1 MKKFSSIILCLF
13 IMIGILPV
21 TLAAQEAKV
30 IEKLTVT
37 VPIPVIN
44 QLPNFSAVSI
54 AESKDVEI
62 VSVKCPT
69 AFVNYFL
76 EDRLYKYE
84 VNVRIKDGVNK
95 IFSSNVPV
103 MVNGGEGGLSKIS
116 DDKKEAQVWMRK
128 GMKPIPESESTTKS
142 TQKQPVASLIFNV
155 EKPVA
160 GKHATKKVTTSLPEK
175 CEVVDVKWEGPIW
188 SKDGSFVHKTH
199 YKIHITVALKRG
211 ANMYFE
217 PNAHDVR
224 CPGASQDKKEFSE
237 DKSTAVYTF
246 DFGSTPT
253 QQELEEENAK
263 ALAAKNAPPKPV
275 TPPAPKEDVLIAKIK
290 TWLLGVKDGKPHYS
304 YYSDSFAKNENYYLH
319 SIKYAHPDGVKPFMF
334 TTAVA
339 TFKAKDGYYF
349 NKSLKLDEY
358 RAEAETTTGFKVVD
372 KKTVKV
378 YLTAFTG
385 AMGHNV
391 KITSAMKEFK
401 KEVAELTFIP
411 IARAKMY
418 TPLFDHW
425 DKKYRGR
432 QWENNEVFV
441 KKFLDKHMR
450 AQYEYP
456 TTEEFHCAEG
466 GYVTDGKKTT
476 YPSNYTIK
484 YVDIIDDDLSDD
496 IPGLV
501 GEWCLLSNM
510 RYVPKACL
518 KDIQYEGMYKGAP
531 AKIPNSPYKFAGGS
545 GTLEDPYLVATA
557 EQLDA
562 VRKGPKKHYKL
573 IADIDLSNWGNWVPI
588 GSNPS
593 YGVLSAWNKSDQ
605 YTHAFLGSFDGNG
618 HVISGMQIVINEKV
632 PFLTEN
638 VDWRCY
644 GLFANSGTTPEEFK
658 IKNLGVVNFNIDIN
672 YTDLKKEVR
681 IYASPICGGMNNG
694 IDMYNCYTKG
704 GRININVIG
713 NEKFKPIDEYGTMP
727 DDAPS
732 AYIYV
737 GGIASVV
744 TGEFFA
750 DSPRQAITHIE
761 KCFNDSDINVF
772 AKNCI
777 FQILAGGITAE
788 MVVAHVHE
796 CYNSGNIT
804 VPLEL
809 ENLVGNSPMWCTAA
823 GICPYTTIPTVPHI
837 AHKPREKTS
846 YILNCYNTGQLYGRS
861 VAGITNVA
869 MADIYL
875 NNCYNVG
882 TLIGNEIDDVNGM
895 CNISTIYSKSS
906 AIAKFASEFVANC
919 SGNGN
924 AVTGAA
930 WKTSATLGRKVLASI
945 PEDTHPSNI
954 YNKTPEKVDP
964 FKDVDVDI
972 WYADA
977 VQWAL
982 DNKIL
987 DRSATTFSPE
997 KACTRAEFLTYLW
1010 RNAGSPEMSGAN
1022 PFTDVK
1028 ATDSYYNAALW
1039 ANEKGLV
1046 TGSTFGPQ
1054 TSVTR
1059 EEFILTLWKS
1069 EGRPESLLCNQYLD
1083 IENHHQSDIGRA
1095 ISWGHMN
1102 AIMGGTEAYKFS
1114 PKKTCTKA
1122 QVINFLHRAFK

>member
-1 MKKFSSIILCLF
+1 MKKFSVILCVLGL
-13 IMIGILPV
+13 MHLSSLV
-21 TLAAQEAKV
+21 LSAQEQI

-37 VPIPVIN
+37 VPVPVIN
-44 QLPNFSAVSI
+44 HLPDLSGVTI
-54 AESKDVEI
+54 DESKDVEI

-84 VNVRIKDGVNK
+84 VIVRIKDGVNK

-103 MVNGGEGGLSKIS
+103 TVNGGEGGLSKIS

-128 GMKPIPESESTTKS
+128 GLKPIPESESTSKS
-142 TQKQPVASLIFNV
+142 TQDQPVASLIFNV
-155 EKPVA
+155 DKPIA
-160 GKHATKKVTTSLPEK
+160 GKHAQKKITTSMSDK
-175 CEVVDVKWEGPIW
+175 CEVVDVKWIGPMW
-188 SKDGSFVHKTH
+188 NPDGTFAHKAQ
-199 YKIHITVALKRG
+199 YKVQVTVALKRG
-211 ANMYFE
+211 VKMYFE

-224 CPGASQDKKEFSE
+224 CPGAYQDKKEFSE
-237 DKSTAVYTF
+237 DKRKAIYTF
-246 DFGSTPT
+246 SYSSTPT
-253 QQELEEENAK
+253 QKELDDENAR

-275 TPPAPKEDVLIAKIK
+275 APKEDVLIAKMK
-290 TWLLGVKDGKPHYS
+290 TWLLGVKDSKPHYS
-304 YYSDSFAKNENYYLH
+304 YYSDSFAKNENYYLDNME
-319 SIKYAHPDGVKPFMF
+319 YEHPDGLKPFMF

-349 NKSLKLDEY
+349 NKSLKLDEF
-358 RAEAETTTGFKVVD
+358 RPEAETTTGFKVVN

-391 KITSAMKEFK
+391 KITEAMKEYK
-401 KEVAELTFIP
+401 KKISELTFIP
-411 IARAKMY
+411 IARAQMY
-418 TPLFDHW
+418 APLFDHW
-425 DKKYRGR
+425 DRKYRGR
-432 QWENNEVFV
+432 QWERSEVFV
-441 KKFLDKHMR
+441 KSFLDKHMR
-450 AQYEYP
+450 SEYEYP

-466 GYVTDGKKTT
+466 GYVTDGKKSTF
-476 YPSNYTIK
+476 PSNYTIK
-484 YVDIIDDDLSDD
+484 YLDIIDDDLSDD

-510 RYVPKACL
+510 KFLPKACL
-518 KDIQYEGMYKGAP
+518 KDIQYGGMYKGAP
-531 AKIPNSPYKFAGGS
+531 AEIPNSPYKFAGGS
-545 GTLEDPYLVATA
+545 GTLEDPYLIATA
-557 EQLDA
+557 EQLNA

-573 IADIDLSNWGNWVPI
+573 IADIDLSDWGNWVPI

-593 YGVLSAWNKSDQ
+593 YGFLSAWNKSDQ
-605 YTHAFLGSFDGNG
+605 YTHSFLGSFDGNG
-618 HVISGMQIVINEKV
+618 HVISGMQIVINEEV

-681 IYASPICGGMNNG
+681 IYASPICGGMNQG

-713 NEKFKPIDEYGTMP
+713 NEKFKPIDSYGTMP
-727 DDAPS
+727 DGAPT
-732 AYIYV
+732 AYIFV
-737 GGIASVV
+737 GGIASVA
-744 TGEFFA
+744 GGDFFA
-750 DSPRQAITHIE
+750 DAPRKSITHIE
-761 KCFNDSDINVF
+761 KCFNDSDINVS
-772 AKNCI
+772 AKNCEY
-777 FQILAGGITAE
+777 QILAGGITAE
-788 MVVAHVHE
+788 MLVVHVHE

-804 VPLEL
+804 VPLDL
-809 ENLVGNSPMWCTAA
+809 EKLVGNSPMWCTAS
-823 GICPYTTIPTVPHI
+823 GICPYTTIPKVPQI
-837 AHKPREKTS
+837 EHKPREMTS
-846 YILNCYNTGQLYGRS
+846 YIHNCYNTGQLIGRS
-861 VAGITNVA
+861 AAGITNVA

-875 NNCYNVG
+875 NNCYNTG
-882 TLIGNEIDDVNGM
+882 TVIGNEIDEVNGM
-895 CNISTIYSKSS
+895 YTISNIYSKSS
-906 AIAKFASEFVANC
+906 AIAKFANEFVENC

-930 WKTSATLGRKVLASI
+930 WRTSATLGRKVLVSI
-945 PEDTHPSNI
+945 PEDTHPGNI
-954 YNKTPEKVDP
+954 YNKAPDKVCS
-964 FKDVDVDI
+964 FTDVDADV
-972 WYADA
+972 WYAAA

-982 DNKIL
+982 DNNLI

-997 KACTRAEFLTYLW
+997 KTCTRAEFLTYLW
-1010 RNAGSPEMSGAN
+1010 RNAGAPEMPGAN
-1022 PFTDVK
+1022 PFSDVN
-1028 ATDSYYNAALW
+1028 ASDSYYNAALW
-1039 ANEKGLV
+1039 AKEKGLIDG
-1046 TGSTFGPQ
+1046 TAFGAK
-1054 TSVTR
+1054 TAVTR

-1102 AIMGGTEAYKFS
+1102 SIMGGTEAFKFS

-1122 QVINFLHRAFK
+1122 QVINFIHRYVK